1 MAHALFLFTLL
12 HILKNLIYRQIKSCF
27 SRNKTF
33 DKMVGIEYPLCREL
47 ATECVSVGVDAEK
60 ACQDAGLIVAL
71 CRV

>member
-1 MAHALFLFTLL
+1 
-12 HILKNLIYRQIKSCF
+12 
-27 SRNKTF
+27 
-33 DKMVGIEYPLCREL
+33 MVGIEYPLCREL